1 MRGSVGYDLLGRRF
15 GRLTIIGR
23 NPETSK
29 SGHIQWDCACD
40 CGAKITV
47 LGTNLVKGNTKSCGC
62 LALETRTK
70 HGMHGS
76 PEYGV
81 WEGMIQRCTN
91 PKHKQYC
98 DYGERGITVCKR
110 WLDSFEN
117 FYNDM
122 GSRPD
127 GEYTIDRIDN
137 DKGYGPN
144 NCRWVTRKEQ
154 ANNRRNTVFYEY
166 KGKKYTISELAE
178 LPEVKE
184 KGININTLKGR
195 LRFMGLSVEYAIN
208 TPVQARSK
216 RA

>member
-1 MRGSVGYDLLGRRF
+1 MGKPALNLKGHSS

-23 NPETSK
+23 NPVNAT
-29 SGHIQWDCACD
+29 SGHARWDCLCE
-40 CGAKITV
+40 CGKTIT
-47 LGTNLVKGNTKSCGC
+47 LNASNIISGNSKSCGC
-62 LALETRTK
+62 LALEVRTK
-70 HGMHGS
+70 HGMS
-76 PEYGV
+76 NYPEYVV
-81 WEGMIQRCTN
+81 WEGMIQRCEN
-91 PKHKQYC
+91 PNYSQYH
-98 DYGERGITVCKR
+98 DYGGRGITVCDR
-110 WLDSFEN
+110 WKSFEN
-117 FYNDM
+117 FYADM
-122 GSRPD
+122 GPKPNKS
-127 GEYTIDRIDN
+127 YTIDRMDN
-137 DKGYGPN
+137 DKGYELS

-195 LRFMGLSVEYAIN
+195 LRIMGLSVEYAIN